1 MIHKGVKEIGLTE
14 RETSSPKIKS
24 YMSALML
31 GGFFRSR
38 SGACHLTGTI
48 CVTELAPY
56 V

>member
-1 MIHKGVKEIGLTE
+1 MMHKQVKDTGLTD
-14 RETSSPKIKS
+14 RLTSSPEVKS